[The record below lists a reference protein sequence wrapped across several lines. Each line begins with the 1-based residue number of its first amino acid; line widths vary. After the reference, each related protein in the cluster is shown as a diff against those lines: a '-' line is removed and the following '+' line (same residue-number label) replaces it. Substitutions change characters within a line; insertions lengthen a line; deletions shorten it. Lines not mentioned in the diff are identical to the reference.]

1 MFGLFS
7 KEDANFKRNRKLQKL
22 REKQQG
28 KQRVSTERALVE
40 QPVSAEPVN
49 GMFRF
54 LKGDYLALGLVV
66 IMAVGTVVL
75 VIVEF
80 SKMMAV
86 WLNRLLN
93 LP

>member
-1 MFGLFS
+1 M
-7 KEDANFKRNRKLQKL
+7 
-22 REKQQG
+22 
-28 KQRVSTERALVE
+28 
-40 QPVSAEPVN
+40 SAEPVN

-66 IMAVGTVVL
+66 IMAVGTLVW
-75 VIVEF
+75 VIVNF

-86 WLNRLLN
+86 WLDRLLN